1 MHMNFPNN
9 ELAAY
14 RNRLDFGLPTYTTRV
29 SAERGR
35 YHVGQIVSSPLGRL
49 HIIEVRTFNEGDL
62 HPFND
67 ELTLDQRQQ
76 IHGVFDVIRFT
87 ENKVMTWDIKIGFD
101 PFLLLESENCA
112 VSCATARKKRGQ

>member
-14 RNRLDFGLPTYTTRV
+14 RNRLEFGLPTYTTRV

-35 YHVGQIVSSPLGRL
+35 YHVGQIMSSPLGQL

-67 ELTLDQRQQ
+67 ELTSDQRQQ
-76 IHGVFDVIRFT
+76 IHGAFDVIRFT
-87 ENKVMTWDIKIGFD
+87 ENKVMT
-101 PFLLLESENCA
+101 
-112 VSCATARKKRGQ
+112 